1 MLIRRQDISSAGLVS
16 WPIVYEASRSYYGSV
31 KGGGG
36 GGGAMGAGAQGFEE
50 IFNATLITEL

>member
-16 WPIVYEASRSYYGSV
+16 WPIVYEASRNYYGSV

-36 GGGAMGAGAQGFEE
+36 GGGGEGCGC
-50 IFNATLITEL
+50 TGV